1 MLNNTNEYTIIT
13 DNQGKI
19 LSIKNPEQNP
29 LDINPETG
37 CDICSCC
44 PIFWGI
50 FPINKDVIFTQAA
63 FNNFDGSVTLIP
75 EKNQVK
81 VIFSTNPER
90 QKMWQQFVQKRNQ
103 ERLIKNIEKKSYISS
118 KNGEVLSILGFM
130 KFAKKND
137 NFRLVGNVPQWFK
150 ALHPNHNYSSN
161 IFYLEDI
168 FPFLE
173 VFLPEAEVLYE
184 QNTPG
189 RLISG
194 LWTEVTPDNK
204 EMVLQAAA
212 IKTTDGR
219 NLLLIESIFDRNPDK
234 RKYIQQV
241 RELNLEHK
249 HLQETE
255 SVLRDMLKSR
265 EKFISVFSHDIKNP
279 ITGVAALI
287 DLLVQDDEFMKSF
300 QAHHQQLLR
309 VIKKELDDLLDYSEK
324 LYEWSN
330 VNFSTRDIDITSIN
344 IAAMFRQLLASLD
357 NMLTAK
363 KICCNINIPGDI
375 QTKGDKVF
383 LKSAL
388 HNILVNAVKFSNTK
402 GTITISA
409 VEKEKETIIS
419 IKDEGIGMSRQ
430 MKKSLFNYSERKTK
444 IGTDGERGTGIGLSI
459 VKRII
464 DMHNGTIE
472 VESEKNKG
480 TVISLHLP
488 L

>member
-1 MLNNTNEYTIIT
+1 MLNNTKEYTIIT

-19 LSIKNPEQNP
+19 LSIENSEQNP
-29 LDINPETG
+29 IDINPEINY
-37 CDICSCC
+37 DICSYC
-44 PIFWGI
+44 PIFVGI
-50 FPINKDVIFTQAA
+50 YPVNKDVIFTQAA
-63 FNNFDGSVTLIP
+63 FNKFNGSITLIP
-75 EKNQVK
+75 EGEQVK
-81 VIFSTNPER
+81 IIFSTNPKQ

-103 ERLIKNIEKKSYISS
+103 ERLIKNIENKSYISS

-130 KFAKKND
+130 KFAKKD
-137 NFRLVGNVPQWFK
+137 NNFHLIGNIPQWFK

-161 IFYLEDI
+161 IFHLEEI

-173 VFLPEAEVLYE
+173 VFLPEAEELYK
-184 QNTPG
+184 QNSAG

-194 LWTEVTPDNK
+194 LWTEITDDNK
-204 EMVLQAAA
+204 EMILQATA
-212 IKTTDGR
+212 IKTTDNR

-234 RKYIQQV
+234 RKYIQRV

-265 EKFISVFSHDIKNP
+265 EQFISVFSHDIKNP
-279 ITGVAALI
+279 ITGVATLI
-287 DLLVQDDEFMKSF
+287 DLLVKDEEFMKSF
-300 QAHHQQLLR
+300 QSQHQQLLR
-309 VIKKELDDLLDYSEK
+309 VIKKELNDLLDYSEK

-330 VNFSTRDIDITSIN
+330 VNFSTRDIDITSID
-344 IAAMFRQLLASLD
+344 IIAMFKQLFASLD
-357 NMLTAK
+357 NMLVAK
-363 KICCNINIPGDI
+363 KICCKIDIPGDI

-388 HNILVNAVKFSNTK
+388 HNILVNAIKFSHTG
-402 GTITISA
+402 GTLSVSA

-419 IKDEGIGMSRQ
+419 IKDQGIGMNDSV
-430 MKKSLFNYSERKTK
+430 KKSLFNYSERTTK

-464 DMHNGTIE
+464 DMHNGKIE

-480 TVISLHLP
+480 TTISLHLP